1 MEKANKER
9 PRRPRRANNKKS
21 EAYDDDEEPYVAPG
35 CAGKSNPFPSLKYG
49 LPVLA
54 MADGPAGLRLVPFFH
69 GDGKSKAEAVPCSE
83 KLTLASRYFAIREIF
98 RRISF
103 KPRVYRFATAFP
115 VGIVLAQS
123 FDVGLL
129 EEIGKG
135 VSEEMD
141 AFGVDIWLAPGLNI
155 MRHPLCEGNFEYFSE
170 DPVLSGKL
178 AAAIS
183 RGVGS
188 NPRRTVT
195 FKHFCCNN
203 QEDNRLKSDS
213 RVHERALREIYLRGF
228 RIAIREGKEAAVMT
242 SYNKVNGIYDNSSVD
257 LVTTV
262 LRVEWGFDGIV
273 MTDWGSVA
281 AGQAVPHEAIAAG
294 TDIIMP
300 GNGAMEKELAEAV
313 ENGLL
318 EERKIQE
325 SASRLRAVLS
335 RKERRARPLKGDL
348 NPRLAPFSRSGSH
361 RP

>member
-1 MEKANKER
+1 M
-9 PRRPRRANNKKS
+9 
-21 EAYDDDEEPYVAPG
+21 
-35 CAGKSNPFPSLKYG
+35 
-49 LPVLA
+49 
-54 MADGPAGLRLVPFFH
+54 
-69 GDGKSKAEAVPCSE
+69 
-83 KLTLASRYFAIREIF
+83 
-98 RRISF
+98 
-103 KPRVYRFATAFP
+103 
-115 VGIVLAQS
+115 
-123 FDVGLL
+123 
-129 EEIGKG
+129 
-135 VSEEMD
+135 
-141 AFGVDIWLAPGLNI
+141 
-155 MRHPLCEGNFEYFSE
+155 
-170 DPVLSGKL
+170 
-178 AAAIS
+178 
-183 RGVGS
+183 
-188 NPRRTVT
+188 
-195 FKHFCCNN
+195 
-203 QEDNRLKSDS
+203 KSDS

-228 RIAIREGKEAAVMT
+228 RIAIREGKEAAGMT

-318 EERKIQE
+318 EERKIRE